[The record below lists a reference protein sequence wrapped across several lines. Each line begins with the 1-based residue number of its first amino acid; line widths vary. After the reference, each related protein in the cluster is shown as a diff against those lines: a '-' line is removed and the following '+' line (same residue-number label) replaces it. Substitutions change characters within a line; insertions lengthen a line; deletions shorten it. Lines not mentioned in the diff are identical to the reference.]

1 MTDIRPRVEA
11 ELLVTRTCYLSNDPV
26 FFIVLIITEYNF
38 KEGVIYLQDGL
49 AGSRLYHPMNS
60 SQFIQCL
67 DNETGE
73 EVEVVRQGTEPVL
86 FREDQSE
93 EVQTVLQTDNP
104 NFALASQ
111 RGEYLDFSSKK
122 PGRFAICV

>member
-1 MTDIRPRVEA
+1 MTDFRPRAEA
-11 ELLVTRTCYLSNDPV
+11 ELLATGTCYLSNDPV
-26 FFIVLIITEYNF
+26 FFIVLIIAEYNF

-49 AGSRLYHPMNS
+49 AGSRLYQPMNS

-93 EVQTVLQTDNP
+93 VILTTGRP
-104 NFALASQ
+104 NKNQ
-111 RGEYLDFSSKK
+111 RGEYFDFSFKK
-122 PGRFAICV
+122 PGRFDICV

>member
-1 MTDIRPRVEA
+1 MTDFCPRAEA
-11 ELLVTRTCYLSNDPV
+11 ELLVTRTCCLSNDPV
-26 FFIVLIITEYNF
+26 FFIVLIIAEYNF

-49 AGSRLYHPMNS
+49 AGSRFYQPMNS

-73 EVEVVRQGTEPVL
+73 EVEV
-86 FREDQSE
+86 
-93 EVQTVLQTDNP
+93 EVQTVLQTDKP
-104 NFALASQ
+104 DFALASQ
-111 RGEYLDFSSKK
+111 CGEYFDFSFKK